1 MFRWDVACFFAGA
14 FLANFVPHFVH
25 GISGDRFPT
34 PFANPPGKGLSSPTL
49 NVSKLPHSEKTVP
62 RALCLGLSLKSRT
75 ALPRMRLGHNVK
87 IANITDL
94 SELEV
99 GNPENDN

>member
-1 MFRWDVACFFAGA
+1 MGLLAGNFAFA
-14 FLANFVPHFVH
+14 AEPSLDKSSSRKL
-25 GISGDRFPT
+25 GISAGCDSGQILIT
-34 PFANPPGKGLSSPTL
+34 
-49 NVSKLPHSEKTVP
+49 
-62 RALCLGLSLKSRT
+62 ALCLGLSLKSRI
-75 ALPRMRLGHNVK
+75 ALPRMCLGHNVK

>member
-1 MFRWDVACFFAGA
+1 VRISQLLDCAREGFSETG
-14 FLANFVPHFVH
+14 NFSRMWLGPDSDNAVY
-25 GISGDRFPT
+25 
-34 PFANPPGKGLSSPTL
+34 
-49 NVSKLPHSEKTVP
+49 
-62 RALCLGLSLKSRT
+62 RALCLGLSLKSRI
-75 ALPRMRLGHNVK
+75 ALPRMCLGHNVK

>member
-1 MFRWDVACFFAGA
+1 MC
-14 FLANFVPHFVH
+14 
-25 GISGDRFPT
+25 
-34 PFANPPGKGLSSPTL
+34 
-49 NVSKLPHSEKTVP
+49 
-62 RALCLGLSLKSRT
+62 
-75 ALPRMRLGHNVK
+75 LGHNVK

>member
-1 MFRWDVACFFAGA
+1 VQRQCTG
-14 FLANFVPHFVH
+14 
-25 GISGDRFPT
+25 
-34 PFANPPGKGLSSPTL
+34 PGSDYP
-49 NVSKLPHSEKTVP
+49 VY
-62 RALCLGLSLKSRT
+62 RALCLGLSLKSRF
-75 ALPRMRLGHNVK
+75 ALPRMCLGHYVK

>member
-1 MFRWDVACFFAGA
+1 MY
-14 FLANFVPHFVH
+14 
-25 GISGDRFPT
+25 
-34 PFANPPGKGLSSPTL
+34 
-49 NVSKLPHSEKTVP
+49 
-62 RALCLGLSLKSRT
+62 
-75 ALPRMRLGHNVK
+75 LGHNVK

>member
-1 MFRWDVACFFAGA
+1 VLQRPIETTPLLGMWL
-14 FLANFVPHFVH
+14 LALQ
-25 GISGDRFPT
+25 GSRFP
-34 PFANPPGKGLSSPTL
+34 
-49 NVSKLPHSEKTVP
+49 HSDNAVHW
-62 RALCLGLSLKSRT
+62 ALCLGLSLKSCI
-75 ALPRMRLGHNVK
+75 ALPRMCLGHNVK

>member
-1 MFRWDVACFFAGA
+1 M
-14 FLANFVPHFVH
+14 
-25 GISGDRFPT
+25 
-34 PFANPPGKGLSSPTL
+34 
-49 NVSKLPHSEKTVP
+49 
-62 RALCLGLSLKSRT
+62 CLGN
-75 ALPRMRLGHNVK
+75 NVK

>member
-1 MFRWDVACFFAGA
+1 MW
-14 FLANFVPHFVH
+14 
-25 GISGDRFPT
+25 
-34 PFANPPGKGLSSPTL
+34 
-49 NVSKLPHSEKTVP
+49 
-62 RALCLGLSLKSRT
+62 
-75 ALPRMRLGHNVK
+75 LGHNVK

>member
-1 MFRWDVACFFAGA
+1 MWILR
-14 FLANFVPHFVH
+14 PHR
-25 GISGDRFPT
+25 GKFPHYVK
-34 PFANPPGKGLSSPTL
+34 P
-49 NVSKLPHSEKTVP
+49 VYQ
-62 RALCLGLSLKSRT
+62 ALCLLLSLKSRI
-75 ALPRMRLGHNVK
+75 ALPRMSFGHKVK